1 MAGDEGLVTRVGG
14 ALDVRFGAWRH
25 GPLASALD
33 FSARAWV
40 DLLLR
45 VFLARVSKPRIDWAA
60 GNPSR
65 RRIFASAGGTVRP
78 CRLLVRADAAVVFER
93 RAHAHGNLLGGHD
106 CVAAAGFKFLA
117 ARNARHLL
125 CVFPL
130 VRERRA
136 VFLRLS
142 IRWNA
147 AGSGIP
153 SDVFRAAGNSPGVGR
168 GEPAVAGEPV
178 AADLGMLPNLF
189 RIGDRKNHGRRS
201 AVAAFRGAGRVLPER
216 AAAHVDRVAHAASA
230 ALVPCDDGL
239 RDAGAGTGAGVDDV
253 SAAAL
258 SDPVLFDRDAVA
270 DRNHPLR
277 KLHVSELPG
286 PRAGNSAGR

>member
-45 VFLARVSKPRIDWAA
+45 VFLARVSNPRID
-60 GNPSR
+60 
-65 RRIFASAGGTVRP
+65 
-78 CRLLVRADAAVVFER
+78 C
-93 RAHAHGNLLGGHD
+93 
-106 CVAAAGFKFLA
+106 
-117 ARNARHLL
+117 
-125 CVFPL
+125 
-130 VRERRA
+130 
-136 VFLRLS
+136 
-142 IRWNA
+142 
-147 AGSGIP
+147 
-153 SDVFRAAGNSPGVGR
+153 AAGNSPGVGR

-189 RIGDRKNHGRRS
+189 RIGHRKNHGRRS
-201 AVAAFRGAGRVLPER
+201 AVAAFHGARRVLPER